1 MLGKRN
7 YVAPT
12 YQQGSFPHCSQCTI
26 TGKQETLNCKLFSS
40 NISKSNTY
48 IRVKSTVLPEHSIF
62 SKHFGSLWKA
72 ASCPQPASI
81 HFFLL
86 LPSKLAGYFYFLTT
100 EREFYENKSRESSNR
115 AISTALRSLTKVR
128 WSKEMMATAVCWA
141 LRCSSC
147 LRYTKWHCQHG
158 IPLGWMATDGSHC
171 FNLSLLAVCKL
182 SGNFQTAT

>member
-100 EREFYENKSRESSNR
+100 EIYENESRESSNR